1 MSYTVH
7 QAKTNLSRLIKE
19 AEKGKD
25 VVITRGKKPV
35 AKLVAIS
42 NGPKTKIPG
51 RLKGLISWEA
61 DAFAP
66 LQMLNCGSGACD
78 CPSRHA
84 RVVVV
89 VEDAGA
95 ALGGSAENN

>member
-19 AEKGKD
+19 AESGKE

-35 AKLVAIS
+35 VKLLAVNQS
-42 NGPKTKIPG
+42 EKKKRVPG
-51 RLKGLISWEA
+51 RLKDLISWEP

-66 LQMLNCGSGACD
+66 LTDEELRDWG
-78 CPSRHA
+78 
-84 RVVVV
+84 
-89 VEDAGA
+89 
-95 ALGGSAENN
+95 LL

>member
-35 AKLVAIS
+35 AKLVPIPNTS
-42 NGPKTKIPG
+42 KKRIPG
-51 RLKGLISWEA
+51 MLKGQIWSA
-61 DAFAP
+61 PDAFDP
-66 LQMLNCGSGACD
+66 LTDEEMRDWGF
-78 CPSRHA
+78 
-84 RVVVV
+84 
-89 VEDAGA
+89 E
-95 ALGGSAENN
+95 